1 MKQVLRMRYE
11 LMRTLLVTIVIMG
24 GILGIMAKMPEE
36 AEAAQ
41 PVASITLDTTEEIAR
56 VGPGETGIV
65 TFTGLVDV
73 NMIGPG
79 QSVQLIVV
87 NLEAQAGWPATV
99 SPATLY
105 FTASQTGQ
113 SKAFSV
119 TVKVPNFTSFTMSG
133 VVTISGSVR
142 TMPGTP
148 VSYKASPAAGII
160 TIKPYFMLTVSCEKP
175 YIEVNPA
182 DALNFKLRIK
192 NDGNTKDRVRMDITN
207 MDELKGW
214 VVTLGTRSLFL
225 EEMKEDVINIA
236 ITSPQDWTLYRNR
249 VTKVDITVKSETSLE
264 HSTNPETQEYTFFI
278 RDKGIY
284 VPGFEPMFAIMA
296 LAIVAIAMKRTVGK
310 RK

>member
-1 MKQVLRMRYE
+1 
-11 LMRTLLVTIVIMG
+11 MRTLLITIVIMG

-41 PVASITLDTTEEIAR
+41 PVASIKLDTNEEIAR

-65 TFTGLVDV
+65 IFTGLVDV

-79 QSVQLIVV
+79 QSVQMIVV
-87 NLEAQAGWPATV
+87 TLEADAGWPATV
-99 SPATLY
+99 SPSTLY
-105 FTASQTGQ
+105 FEASQMGQ

-119 TVKVPNFTSFTMSG
+119 TVKVPNFTSFAMSG
-133 VVTISGSVR
+133 KLTVSGTVR
-142 TMPGTP
+142 TMPGAPMYST
-148 VSYKASPAAGII
+148 ASPAMGII

-192 NDGNTKDRVRMDITN
+192 NDGNTKDRITMEITN
-207 MDELKGW
+207 MDDLRGW

-225 EEMKEDVINIA
+225 EENKEDVINIA
-236 ITSPQDWTLYRNR
+236 ITTTQDWTLYRNR
-249 VTKVDITVKSETSLE
+249 VTKVDITVKSVTSLD
-264 HSTNPETQEYTFFI
+264 HSSQPETQYYTFFI